1 MSDTDPLRFVP
12 ADTRDVARQN
22 PMEGPRLIAV
32 AEEFSRE
39 LSDAFG
45 QLSNGLNALIDI
57 GERGDFAALGPE
69 CLLAIAREFEAHR
82 ARSVLF
88 DSRVIEAAETEG
100 LAEYAGQKRASIAR
114 VLATELKISS
124 REASARARRAKQLL
138 PRNGFSEGEMP
149 PALPALAEAAR
160 EGSVTLDNID
170 ETGAAMR
177 RLETIPDI
185 DPSLREQAEQILIAQ
200 SASVGPADVRKV
212 GEGINQ
218 ILVPDGQGPDPEIA
232 KARRGLR
239 VGTRR
244 YDGLYPISGY
254 LTASAKAKLDAVLG
268 PLGAPRPADDGTPDE
283 RSAPQRQHDAF
294 EDAMQR
300 LLDLSGVPASGGTS
314 ATVHLVIDADRIM
327 RELGLTALVPGDET
341 GSDSVIGSPNAR
353 VSGSCYVG
361 RVAGGDRITLDD
373 LKRLAGEAM
382 LIPTWMSESRGI
394 IGYGRSRRVA
404 SEGQTLAMIARDGG
418 CSHPGCDAPPDW
430 CQRHHV
436 VEWWRGGDTD
446 IGNMTLVCGRHHR
459 ELDSS
464 GWRIDMLDGLP
475 WWTPP
480 PRIDPDRRPILN
492 ARIQLPDQE
501 QLDDI
506 ARRACAA
513 REAVARS
520 DEQLDPADDLIAFLA
535 AHIDDPPDRDAFHQE
550 LAELLASYNVEVARP
565 ATATATAAEAVA

>member
-1 MSDTDPLRFVP
+1 MSDTNSLRFVP

-22 PMEGPRLIAV
+22 PVEGPRLVAV

-57 GERGDFAALGPE
+57 GERGDFATLGPE
-69 CLLAIAREFEAHR
+69 CLLAVAREFEAHR

-88 DSRVIEAAETEG
+88 DCRVIEAAATEG
-100 LAEYAGQKRASIAR
+100 LAEYVGQKRASIAR
-114 VLATELKISS
+114 VLAAELKVSF

-149 PALPALAEAAR
+149 PALPALADAAR
-160 EGSVTLDNID
+160 DGTVTLDHID
-170 ETGAAMR
+170 EIGAAIR

-185 DPSLREQAEQILIAQ
+185 DPSLRGQAEQILIAQ
-200 SASVGPADVRKV
+200 SASLGPTDVRKV
-212 GEGINQ
+212 GEGIDQ
-218 ILVPDGQGPDPEIA
+218 ILVPDGQGPDPELA
-232 KARRGLR
+232 GARRGLR
-239 VGTRR
+239 VGARR

-254 LTASAKAKLDAVLG
+254 LTASAKPKLDAALG
-268 PLGAPRPADDGTPDE
+268 PPGAPRPADDGTPDG

-327 RELGLTALVPGDET
+327 RELGLTALAPGDET
-341 GSDSVIGSPNAR
+341 RSDSLAGSVKAKK
-353 VSGSCYVG
+353 SDSCYVG
-361 RVAGGDRITLDD
+361 RVAGGDRVTLND

-464 GWRIDMLDGLP
+464 GWRIDMLGGLP
-475 WWTPP
+475 WWTPSS
-480 PRIDPDRRPILN
+480 RIDPDRKPILN
-492 ARIQLPDQE
+492 ARIRLPDQE

-506 ARRACAA
+506 ATRAYAA
-513 REAVARS
+513 REAMARSS
-520 DEQLDPADDLIAFLA
+520 DEQLDPADDLIVLLA

-550 LAELLASYNVEVARP
+550 LADLLASYNVEVAPP
-565 ATATATAAEAVA
+565 AMTEPGAVA